1 MMMKSKSAYER
12 GNSQTK
18 LWEEVVCYYAFIQCF
33 LSFNKI

>member
-1 MMMKSKSAYER
+1 MKG

-33 LSFNKI
+33 LSFDIIR

>member
-1 MMMKSKSAYER
+1 MKG

-33 LSFNKI
+33 LSFNTI